1 MSRLETFTTAG
12 LLALYRDTLRE
23 LRDRGVIRTA
33 NAPAGDYAEY
43 KVRCAFPGSELA
55 PNSEKSWDIKAADG
69 TRLQVKCRVIFDL
82 RNRGQRQ
89 LSPFRSFGFD
99 AAAIVLLDENYRLRR
114 ASLVPRET
122 VETHAVHR
130 SHVNGAVLFATD
142 SLLGDPDAT
151 DITELLR
158 EASAG
163 DAGSLELAPLRTAAD
178 GGASFGGGT

>member
-1 MSRLETFTTAG
+1 MTKVRGNSPGQLESRLETFTTAG

-43 KVRCAFPGSELA
+43 LVLCAFPGSELA
-55 PNSEKSWDIKAADG
+55 PNSEKSWDIKTADG

-89 LSPFRSFGFD
+89 LSVFRSFEFD
-99 AAAIVLLDENYRLRR
+99 AAAIVLLDENYRLLR
-114 ASLVPRET
+114 ASLVPRAV
-122 VETHAVHR
+122 VEKHAVHR

-142 SLLGDPDAT
+142 TLLQDPDAT
-151 DITELLR
+151 DISDRLR
-158 EASAG
+158 EAAG
-163 DAGSLELAPLRTAAD
+163 EDAGPPGS
-178 GGASFGGGT
+178 

>member
-1 MSRLETFTTAG
+1 MSRLESFTTAG
-12 LLALYRDTLRE
+12 LLELYRDTLRE
-23 LRDRGVIRTA
+23 LRDRGIIRTA

-43 KVRCAFPGSELA
+43 MVRCAFPGSELA

-82 RNRGQRQ
+82 TNRGQRQ
-89 LSPFRSFGFD
+89 LSPFRSFEFD
-99 AAAIVLLDENYRLRR
+99 AAAIVLLDEYYCLRR

-122 VETHAVHR
+122 VEKHAIHR

-142 SLLGDPDAT
+142 TLLGDPGAT
-151 DITELLR
+151 DITDLLR

-163 DAGSLELAPLRTAAD
+163 DAGNLELAAPISAAD
-178 GGASFGGGT
+178 GGADVR